1 MAVEKM
7 SLAKALNESLRKAL
21 DTDPKVLIMG
31 EDVGK
36 LGGVFR
42 ITDGLQKDFG
52 EGRVID
58 TPLAESGIVGTAIG
72 LALRG
77 YRPIVEIQFDGFVFP
92 AYDQIVTQ
100 LAKMHAR
107 ALGKVKMPV
116 VIRIPYGG
124 GIGAVE
130 HHSESPEALFAHV
143 AGLKVVSPS
152 NASDAYWMMQQ
163 AVQSDDPIIF
173 FEPKRRY
180 WDKGELDTESIPGPL
195 HKAAVARE
203 GSDLTLVA
211 YGPMVKVCLEAAA
224 AAQEEG
230 KSVEVLDLR
239 SMSPIDFDAVQASVE
254 KTGLLV
260 VVHEAPVFYGS
271 GAEIA
276 ARITER
282 CFYHLEAPVLRVGGY
297 HAPTRRPGW
306 RTSTCRVSTGCSMPS
321 TARWRTE
328 ERVVTT
334 MTETSARFR
343 EFKMPDVGEGLTEAE
358 ILKWFVQPGDTV
370 TDGQVV
376 CEVETAK
383 AAVELPIPFDG
394 VVHELRFPEGT
405 TVDVGEVIIAVD
417 VAPGS
422 GDAPAEPE
430 PVQEAVAEPAAEE
443 APKGRQPVLVGYGV
457 AESSTKR
464 RARKG
469 AEIPG
474 PAAAAA
480 QAEINGHRA
489 KVAESRP
496 LAKPPVRKLAKD
508 LGIDLATVTPTGE
521 GGVITREDVHA
532 AAAPA
537 PAEAPVRA
545 EEAVAAPAPVEA
557 VAPVGRETRIPVKGV
572 RKAIAQAMVG
582 SAFTAPHVTEFV
594 TVDVTRTMKLV
605 AELKEDKDM
614 AGVRV
619 NPLLVIAKALLVA
632 IKRNPAVNA
641 AWDEA
646 NQEIVQKHY
655 VNLGIAAATPR
666 GLIVPNIKDAHD
678 KTLPELGAAL
688 ADLVST
694 AREGKTS
701 PAAMAGGTVTI
712 TNVGV
717 FGVDTGTPILNP
729 GESAILAV
737 GAIKLQPWVHK
748 GKVKPRQVTTLAL
761 SFDHRLVD
769 GELGSKVLADV
780 AAILEQPKRLITWG

>member
-1 MAVEKM
+1 MTTM
-7 SLAKALNESLRKAL
+7 N
-21 DTDPKVLIMG
+21 DT
-31 EDVGK
+31 
-36 LGGVFR
+36 
-42 ITDGLQKDFG
+42 
-52 EGRVID
+52 
-58 TPLAESGIVGTAIG
+58 
-72 LALRG
+72 
-77 YRPIVEIQFDGFVFP
+77 
-92 AYDQIVTQ
+92 
-100 LAKMHAR
+100 
-107 ALGKVKMPV
+107 
-116 VIRIPYGG
+116 
-124 GIGAVE
+124 
-130 HHSESPEALFAHV
+130 
-143 AGLKVVSPS
+143 S
-152 NASDAYWMMQQ
+152 NA
-163 AVQSDDPIIF
+163 
-173 FEPKRRY
+173 
-180 WDKGELDTESIPGPL
+180 
-195 HKAAVARE
+195 
-203 GSDLTLVA
+203 
-211 YGPMVKVCLEAAA
+211 
-224 AAQEEG
+224 
-230 KSVEVLDLR
+230 
-239 SMSPIDFDAVQASVE
+239 
-254 KTGLLV
+254 
-260 VVHEAPVFYGS
+260 
-271 GAEIA
+271 
-276 ARITER
+276 
-282 CFYHLEAPVLRVGGY
+282 
-297 HAPTRRPGW
+297 
-306 RTSTCRVSTGCSMPS
+306 
-321 TARWRTE
+321 
-328 ERVVTT
+328 
-334 MTETSARFR
+334 ARFR

-358 ILKWFVQPGDTV
+358 ILKWYVQPGDTV

-405 TVDVGEVIIAVD
+405 TVDVGQVIIAVD

-422 GDAPAEPE
+422 GDATAVPAPVAEPVAAAEPE
-430 PVQEAVAEPAAEE
+430 PE

-469 AEIPG
+469 VTTAV
-474 PAAAAA
+474 PAASAAI
-480 QAEINGHRA
+480 QGEMNGHGA
-489 KVAESRP
+489 VVPESRP

-508 LGIDLATVTPTGE
+508 LGIDLATVVPTGE
-521 GGVITREDVHA
+521 GGIITREDVHA
-532 AAAPA
+532 AATPVPAQAPVAVEATPVPTPEAPA
-537 PAEAPVRA
+537 
-545 EEAVAAPAPVEA
+545 AV
-557 VAPVGRETRIPVKGV
+557 VAGARETRIPVKGV

-619 NPLLVIAKALLVA
+619 NPLLIIAKALLVA
-632 IKRNPAVNA
+632 IRRNPDVNS

-646 NQEIVQKHY
+646 NQEIVRKHY

-678 KTLPELGAAL
+678 KTLPELAAAL
-688 ADLVST
+688 GELVST

-780 AAILEQPKRLITWG
+780 AAILEQPKRLITWA

>member
-1 MAVEKM
+1 M
-7 SLAKALNESLRKAL
+7 
-21 DTDPKVLIMG
+21 
-31 EDVGK
+31 
-36 LGGVFR
+36 
-42 ITDGLQKDFG
+42 
-52 EGRVID
+52 
-58 TPLAESGIVGTAIG
+58 
-72 LALRG
+72 
-77 YRPIVEIQFDGFVFP
+77 
-92 AYDQIVTQ
+92 
-100 LAKMHAR
+100 
-107 ALGKVKMPV
+107 
-116 VIRIPYGG
+116 
-124 GIGAVE
+124 
-130 HHSESPEALFAHV
+130 
-143 AGLKVVSPS
+143 
-152 NASDAYWMMQQ
+152 
-163 AVQSDDPIIF
+163 
-173 FEPKRRY
+173 
-180 WDKGELDTESIPGPL
+180 
-195 HKAAVARE
+195 
-203 GSDLTLVA
+203 
-211 YGPMVKVCLEAAA
+211 
-224 AAQEEG
+224 
-230 KSVEVLDLR
+230 
-239 SMSPIDFDAVQASVE
+239 
-254 KTGLLV
+254 
-260 VVHEAPVFYGS
+260 
-271 GAEIA
+271 
-276 ARITER
+276 
-282 CFYHLEAPVLRVGGY
+282 
-297 HAPTRRPGW
+297 
-306 RTSTCRVSTGCSMPS
+306 
-321 TARWRTE
+321 
-328 ERVVTT
+328 TT

-678 KTLPELGAAL
+678 KTLPELGEAL

>member
-1 MAVEKM
+1 MT
-7 SLAKALNESLRKAL
+7 
-21 DTDPKVLIMG
+21 DT
-31 EDVGK
+31 
-36 LGGVFR
+36 
-42 ITDGLQKDFG
+42 
-52 EGRVID
+52 
-58 TPLAESGIVGTAIG
+58 
-72 LALRG
+72 
-77 YRPIVEIQFDGFVFP
+77 
-92 AYDQIVTQ
+92 
-100 LAKMHAR
+100 
-107 ALGKVKMPV
+107 
-116 VIRIPYGG
+116 
-124 GIGAVE
+124 
-130 HHSESPEALFAHV
+130 
-143 AGLKVVSPS
+143 S
-152 NASDAYWMMQQ
+152 NA
-163 AVQSDDPIIF
+163 
-173 FEPKRRY
+173 
-180 WDKGELDTESIPGPL
+180 
-195 HKAAVARE
+195 
-203 GSDLTLVA
+203 
-211 YGPMVKVCLEAAA
+211 
-224 AAQEEG
+224 
-230 KSVEVLDLR
+230 
-239 SMSPIDFDAVQASVE
+239 
-254 KTGLLV
+254 
-260 VVHEAPVFYGS
+260 
-271 GAEIA
+271 
-276 ARITER
+276 
-282 CFYHLEAPVLRVGGY
+282 
-297 HAPTRRPGW
+297 
-306 RTSTCRVSTGCSMPS
+306 
-321 TARWRTE
+321 
-328 ERVVTT
+328 
-334 MTETSARFR
+334 ARFR

-405 TVDVGEVIIAVD
+405 TVDVGQVIIAVD

-422 GDAPAEPE
+422 GDAADVEPAVEPE
-430 PVQEAVAEPAAEE
+430 AAPAAAPAAEGEPE

-469 AEIPG
+469 TEAA
-474 PAAAAA
+474 PAAASAA
-480 QAEINGHRA
+480 IQGEMNGHGTGH
-489 KVAESRP
+489 VAVPEARP

-508 LGIDLATVTPTGE
+508 LGIDLATVTPTGD

-532 AAAPA
+532 AATPTPAPAPVRAEAPVAA
-537 PAEAPVRA
+537 PAEAP
-545 EEAVAAPAPVEA
+545 AAPSVTA
-557 VAPVGRETRIPVKGV
+557 RETRIPVKGV

-619 NPLLVIAKALLVA
+619 NPLLIIAKALLVA
-632 IKRNPAVNA
+632 IKRNPEVNA

-666 GLIVPNIKDAHD
+666 GLIVPNIKDAHEQ
-678 KTLPELGAAL
+678 TLPQLAASLG
-688 ADLVST
+688 DLVST

-780 AAILEQPKRLITWG
+780 AAILEQPKRLITWA